1 MKRGDRRN
9 LLGLAI
15 AGSLTACAAEEPP
28 GVSAE
33 KIEAAADH
41 AQLEV
46 ERAAAAAPRRAS
58 EASR

>member
-1 MKRGDRRN
+1 MRN

-15 AGSLTACAAEEPP
+15 AVSLVACAAEEPP

-33 KIEAAADH
+33 KIEAAARH

-46 ERAAAAAPRRAS
+46 ERPASSEPRQAGEKLR
-58 EASR
+58 